1 MCVDEDVLHFSV
13 DGGHMASTEFPLNGV
28 LNTLPFYLTAHSP
41 VPSPF
46 GMVYSETMK
55 HHLFYSRCRL
65 DDRMMK
71 IVSTRSESGH
81 GRYRVKVVRAALFL
95 EG

>member
-1 MCVDEDVLHFSV
+1 
-13 DGGHMASTEFPLNGV
+13 
-28 LNTLPFYLTAHSP
+28 
-41 VPSPF
+41 
-46 GMVYSETMK
+46 MK

-65 DDRMMK
+65 DDRMMR